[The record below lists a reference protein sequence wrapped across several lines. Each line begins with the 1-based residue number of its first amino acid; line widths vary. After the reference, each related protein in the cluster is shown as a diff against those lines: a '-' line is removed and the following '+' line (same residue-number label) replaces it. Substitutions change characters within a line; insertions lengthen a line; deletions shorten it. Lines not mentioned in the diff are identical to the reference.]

1 MSINIEEDKNTKRDI
16 SETSLGDSS
25 LSEVITEKIIGNPI
39 NTDYIFPML
48 QERGS
53 SPMAAEFTALAE
65 QTIPVNQNVP
75 FTETAID
82 NSRCIIHRQG
92 SGLVTLS
99 SPNKSCVTAQYKV
112 TGYANIA
119 VPATGTAGPISLALG
134 VNGEALGST
143 IATVTPTATEAYFNV
158 ALGAIIC
165 VPGGG
170 CCVQVSLKNAST
182 QDILVKNAN
191 FIVERIA

>member
-1 MSINIEEDKNTKRDI
+1 MFADYVTTIKKLGLERDNNNEKSNSIPI
-16 SETSLGDSS
+16 S
-25 LSEVITEKIIGNPI
+25 NFF
-39 NTDYIFPML
+39 YL

-53 SPMAAEFTALAE
+53 NKMAAEYTALAQ
-65 QTIPVNQNVP
+65 QTVAVNQNVP
-75 FTETAID
+75 LTETAID
-82 NSRCIIHRQG
+82 NSRCITHRQG

-99 SPNKSCVTAQYKV
+99 SPSNKCCSAQYKV
-112 TGYANIA
+112 TAYANIA
-119 VPATGTAGPISLALG
+119 VPTTGTAGAISLALG

-143 IATVTPTATEAYFNV
+143 IATVTPTATEAFFNV

-165 VPGGG
+165 VPGNG

-182 QDILVKNAN
+182 QDILVQNAN